1 MRKTVPFLL
10 GMLLLAGCGDGGAAR
25 RAYLDS
31 LVGRPEQEVVR
42 QRGVPSRTYETGGQ
56 KFLAYD
62 DRRLDIVPDPF
73 FVGGFG
79 GYGRLGGPF
88 FGYYGG
94 YGYPPLVVERG
105 CETTFEVSGG
115 RVQSWSLRGNSCQ

>member
-10 GMLLLAGCGDGGAAR
+10 GALALAGCGDGGAAR

-42 QRGVPSRTYETGGQ
+42 QFGVPLRTYETGGR

-62 DRRLDIVPDPF
+62 DRRLDIIPDPF
-73 FVGGFG
+73 LVHGFG
-79 GYGRLGGPF
+79 GPA
-88 FGYYGG
+88 FGYFYS
-94 YGYPPLVVERG
+94 GYPPLVVERG
-105 CETTFEVSGG
+105 CETTFEVAGG
-115 RVQSWSLRGNSCQ
+115 RVQSWSLRGGECR